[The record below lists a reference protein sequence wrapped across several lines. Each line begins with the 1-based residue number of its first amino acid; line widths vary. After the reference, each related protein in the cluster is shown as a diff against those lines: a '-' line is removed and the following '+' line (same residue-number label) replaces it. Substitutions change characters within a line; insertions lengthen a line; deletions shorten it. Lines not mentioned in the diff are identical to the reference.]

1 MSYRIGIDVG
11 GTFTDFVAVNTDQQM
26 YSGKTPTIAAD
37 EAASVFGGLE
47 QIAAHFDISLQTLL
61 AETDPIV
68 LGTTVVTNTM
78 LEFAGANIGLIT
90 TKGFRDVIELR
101 RGYKESLFDIRLPPP
116 HPIVERGKR
125 LGVTERIDASG
136 RIVTPLDEAEVHT
149 ALDHLRGVGVEAV
162 AVCLLFSFVN
172 PVHERRVRDIIHEI
186 DPNLFVTLSSDVLPQ
201 VREFERVST
210 TVVNAYTSPKLRA
223 YLEQLSARL
232 EAQGF
237 RGGLFLMQ
245 SNGGMMDIGFAR
257 EHGVDAV
264 LSGPSGGVVAA
275 TFLGEQSGYKNIIT
289 ADMGGTSYDVCLIK
303 DSTPEVGVDNW
314 ISRYRVAVPL
324 IDIHT
329 IGAGGGSIAWLDDA
343 GALRVGPRS
352 AGAQPGPAC
361 YGRGGTEPTV
371 TDADL
376 VLGYLDA
383 GSFLDGHMALDR
395 HAAHQA
401 IQHHIAEPMSISVEE
416 AAGGIFD
423 IANNSMINAI
433 RYVSVARGRDPRDF
447 ALLAFG
453 GAGPV
458 HAGTQVRDLGIR
470 TILVPKNASV
480 LSALGNLIANFK
492 VSKVQSFIAKSDR
505 VDLEELNGVLARL
518 HQEAEVLLG
527 DRSRIR
533 EVLVRRFLDIRYEG
547 QVQEVIVPIQA
558 RTRRLSEVSLAQT
571 LEEFHELHE
580 QIYKFQ
586 RPEQSVEIVSVRL
599 DMIGVR
605 APLHFESH
613 PFEDE
618 DAGHARKGR
627 RPVYFEPHG
636 FVETDIYA
644 GERVR
649 PGNLIAGPAII
660 EEANTSVVLYPNQE
674 AMLDQFLTYVIQ
686 VAK

>member
-1 MSYRIGIDVG
+1 MGYRIGIDVG

-47 QIAAHFDISLQTLL
+47 QIAAHFGVSLRTLL

-136 RIVTPLDEAEVHT
+136 RIVTPLDETEVHT
-149 ALDHLRGVGVEAV
+149 ALEHLRGVGVEAI

-186 DPNLFVTLSSDVLPQ
+186 DPDLFVSLSSDVLPQ

-361 YGRGGTEPTV
+361 YDRGGTEPTV

-395 HAAHQA
+395 QAAHRA
-401 IQHHIAEPMSISVEE
+401 IHQHIAEPMNISVEE
-416 AAGGIFD
+416 AASGIFD

-618 DAGHARKGR
+618 DAGHARKGH

-636 FVETDIYA
+636 FVDTDIYA
-644 GERVR
+644 GERIR
-649 PGNLIAGPAII
+649 PGNLITGPAII
-660 EEANTSVVLYPNQE
+660 EEANTSVVIYPNQE

>member
-232 EAQGF
+232 EAQEF

-395 HAAHQA
+395 HAAHRA

-416 AAGGIFD
+416 AASGIFD

>member
-1 MSYRIGIDVG
+1 MGYRIGIDVG

-47 QIAAHFDISLQTLL
+47 QIAAHFGVSLRTLL

-136 RIVTPLDEAEVHT
+136 RIVTPLDETEVHT
-149 ALDHLRGVGVEAV
+149 ALEHLRGVGVEAI

-186 DPNLFVTLSSDVLPQ
+186 DPDLFVSLSSDVLPQ

-361 YGRGGTEPTV
+361 YDRGGTEPTV

-395 HAAHQA
+395 QAAHRA
-401 IQHHIAEPMSISVEE
+401 IHQHIAEPMNISVEE
-416 AAGGIFD
+416 AASGIFD

-636 FVETDIYA
+636 FVDTDIYA
-644 GERVR
+644 GERIR
-649 PGNLIAGPAII
+649 PGNLITGPAII
-660 EEANTSVVLYPNQE
+660 EEANTSVVIYPNQE

>member
-1 MSYRIGIDVG
+1 MGYRIGIDVG

-26 YSGKTPTIAAD
+26 CSGKTPTIAAD

-47 QIAAHFDISLQTLL
+47 QIAAHFNISLQTLL

-136 RIVTPLDEAEVHT
+136 RIVTPLDEAEVYA
-149 ALDHLRGVGVEAV
+149 ALEHLRGVGVEAI

-172 PVHERRVRDIIHEI
+172 PVHERRVRDIIHDI
-186 DPNLFVTLSSDVLPQ
+186 DPDLFVSLSSDVLPQ

-303 DSTPEVGVDNW
+303 DSAPEVGVDNW

-361 YGRGGTEPTV
+361 YDRGGTEPTV

-395 HAAHQA
+395 QAAHRA
-401 IQHHIAEPMSISVEE
+401 IRQHIAEPMNISVEE
-416 AAGGIFD
+416 AASGIFD

-618 DAGHARKGR
+618 DAGHACKGR

-636 FVETDIYA
+636 FVDTDIYA

-649 PGNLIAGPAII
+649 PGNLITGPAII
-660 EEANTSVVLYPNQE
+660 EEANTSVVIYPNQE

>member
-1 MSYRIGIDVG
+1 M
-11 GTFTDFVAVNTDQQM
+11 
-26 YSGKTPTIAAD
+26 
-37 EAASVFGGLE
+37 
-47 QIAAHFDISLQTLL
+47 
-61 AETDPIV
+61 
-68 LGTTVVTNTM
+68 
-78 LEFAGANIGLIT
+78 
-90 TKGFRDVIELR
+90 
-101 RGYKESLFDIRLPPP
+101 
-116 HPIVERGKR
+116 
-125 LGVTERIDASG
+125 TERIDASG
-136 RIVTPLDEAEVHT
+136 QIVTPLDEQEVYT
-149 ALDHLRGVGVEAV
+149 ALERLRGSGVEAI

-172 PVHERRVRDIIHEI
+172 PVHERRVRDIIHEVAP
-186 DPNLFVTLSSDVLPQ
+186 DLFVTLSSDVLPQ

-210 TVVNAYTSPKLRA
+210 TVVNVYTSPKLRA
-223 YLEQLSARL
+223 YLEQRSARL

-257 EHGVDAV
+257 EHGVEAV

-275 TFLGEQSGYKNIIT
+275 TFLGGQSGYKNIIT

-303 DSTPEVGVDNW
+303 DSAPEVGVDNW
-314 ISRYRVAVPL
+314 ISRYRVAIPL

-376 VLGYLDA
+376 VLGYLDS
-383 GSFLDGHMALDR
+383 GSFLGGQMELDR

-401 IQHHIAEPMSISVEE
+401 IQRHIAEPMSISLEE
-416 AAGGIFD
+416 AASGIFD

-492 VSKVQSFIAKSDR
+492 VSKVQSFIAKSDQ
-505 VDLEELNGVLARL
+505 VDLEELNSVLTRL
-518 HQEAEVLLG
+518 HQEAEALLG

-533 EVLVRRFLDIRYEG
+533 EMLVRRFLDIRYEG

-558 RTRRLSEVSLAQT
+558 RTRRLSAVSLSQT

-586 RPEQSVEIVSVRL
+586 RPEQAVEIVSVRL

-618 DAGHARKGR
+618 DASRARTGS

-649 PGNLIAGPAII
+649 PGNLITGPAII
-660 EEANTSVVLYPNQE
+660 EETNTNVVIYPNQE

>member
-47 QIAAHFDISLQTLL
+47 QIAAHFGVSLRTLL

-136 RIVTPLDEAEVHT
+136 RIVTPLDETEVHT
-149 ALDHLRGVGVEAV
+149 ALEHLRGVGVEAI

-186 DPNLFVTLSSDVLPQ
+186 DPDLFVSLSSDVLPQ

-361 YGRGGTEPTV
+361 YDRGGTEPTV

-395 HAAHQA
+395 QAAHRA
-401 IQHHIAEPMSISVEE
+401 IHQHIAEPMNISVEE
-416 AAGGIFD
+416 AASGIFD

-636 FVETDIYA
+636 FVDTDIYA

-649 PGNLIAGPAII
+649 PGNLITGPAII
-660 EEANTSVVLYPNQE
+660 EEANTSVVIYPNQE

>member
-1 MSYRIGIDVG
+1 M
-11 GTFTDFVAVNTDQQM
+11 
-26 YSGKTPTIAAD
+26 
-37 EAASVFGGLE
+37 
-47 QIAAHFDISLQTLL
+47 
-61 AETDPIV
+61 
-68 LGTTVVTNTM
+68 
-78 LEFAGANIGLIT
+78 
-90 TKGFRDVIELR
+90 
-101 RGYKESLFDIRLPPP
+101 
-116 HPIVERGKR
+116 
-125 LGVTERIDASG
+125 
-136 RIVTPLDEAEVHT
+136 
-149 ALDHLRGVGVEAV
+149 
-162 AVCLLFSFVN
+162 
-172 PVHERRVRDIIHEI
+172 
-186 DPNLFVTLSSDVLPQ
+186 
-201 VREFERVST
+201 
-210 TVVNAYTSPKLRA
+210 NAYTSPKLRA

-257 EHGVDAV
+257 EHGVEAV

-275 TFLGEQSGYKNIIT
+275 TFLGGQSGYKNIIT

-303 DSTPEVGVDNW
+303 DSAPEVGVDNW
-314 ISRYRVAVPL
+314 ISRYRVAIPL

-343 GALRVGPRS
+343 GALRIGPRS
-352 AGAQPGPAC
+352 ASAQPGPAC

-376 VLGYLDA
+376 VLVYLDS
-383 GSFLDGHMALDR
+383 GSFLGGQMELDR

-401 IQHHIAEPMSISVEE
+401 IQRHIAEPMSISLEE
-416 AAGGIFD
+416 AASGIFD

-492 VSKVQSFIAKSDR
+492 VSKVQSFIAKSDQ
-505 VDLEELNGVLARL
+505 VDLEELNSVLARL
-518 HQEAEVLLG
+518 HQEAEALLG

-533 EVLVRRFLDIRYEG
+533 EMLVRSFLDIRYEG

-558 RTRRLSEVSLAQT
+558 RTRRLSAVSLSQT

-586 RPEQSVEIVSVRL
+586 RPEQAVEIVSVRL

-618 DAGHARKGR
+618 DASRARTGS

-649 PGNLIAGPAII
+649 PGNLITGPAII
-660 EEANTSVVLYPNQE
+660 EETNTNVVIYPNQE

>member
-1 MSYRIGIDVG
+1 MGYRIGIDVG

-26 YSGKTPTIAAD
+26 YSGKTPTVAAD

-47 QIAAHFDISLQTLL
+47 QIAAHFGISLRTLL

-90 TKGFRDVIELR
+90 TRGFRDVIELR

-136 RIVTPLDEAEVHT
+136 RIVTPLDESEVHT
-149 ALDHLRGVGVEAV
+149 ALERLRGVGVEAI

-172 PVHERRVRDIIHEI
+172 PVHERRVRDIIHEVN
-186 DPNLFVTLSSDVLPQ
+186 PHLFVTLSSDVLPQ

-257 EHGVDAV
+257 EHGVEAV

-275 TFLGEQSGYKNIIT
+275 TFLGRQSGYKNIIT

-383 GSFLDGHMALDR
+383 GSFLDGQMALER

-401 IQHHIAEPMSISVEE
+401 IQQHIAEPMNISVEE
-416 AAGGIFD
+416 AASGIFD

-458 HAGTQVRDLGIR
+458 HAGMQVRDLGIR

-505 VDLEELNGVLARL
+505 VDLEGLNSVLARL
-518 HQEAEVLLG
+518 HREAEALLG
-527 DRSRIR
+527 DRARIR

-571 LEEFHELHE
+571 LEEFHELHQ

-649 PGNLIAGPAII
+649 PGNLITGPAII
-660 EEANTSVVLYPNQE
+660 EETNTSVVLYPNQE

>member
-1 MSYRIGIDVG
+1 MGYRIGIDVG

-47 QIAAHFDISLQTLL
+47 QIAAHFGVSLRTLL

-136 RIVTPLDEAEVHT
+136 RIVTPLDETEVHT
-149 ALDHLRGVGVEAV
+149 ALEHLRGVGVEAI

-186 DPNLFVTLSSDVLPQ
+186 DPDLFVSLSSDVLPQ

-361 YGRGGTEPTV
+361 YDRGGTEPTV

-383 GSFLDGHMALDR
+383 GSFLEGHMALDR
-395 HAAHQA
+395 HAAHRA
-401 IQHHIAEPMSISVEE
+401 IHQHIAEPMNISVEE
-416 AAGGIFD
+416 AASGIFD

-636 FVETDIYA
+636 FVDTDIYA

-649 PGNLIAGPAII
+649 PGNLITGPAII
-660 EEANTSVVLYPNQE
+660 EEANTSVVIYPNQE

>member
-395 HAAHQA
+395 HAAHRA

-416 AAGGIFD
+416 AASGIFD

>member
-1 MSYRIGIDVG
+1 MGYRIGIDVG

-47 QIAAHFDISLQTLL
+47 QIAAHFGVSLRTLL

-136 RIVTPLDEAEVHT
+136 RIVTPLDETEVHT
-149 ALDHLRGVGVEAV
+149 ALEHLRGVGVEAI

-186 DPNLFVTLSSDVLPQ
+186 DPDLFVSLSSDVLPQ

-395 HAAHQA
+395 QAAHRA
-401 IQHHIAEPMSISVEE
+401 IHQHIAEPMNISVEE
-416 AAGGIFD
+416 AASGIFD

-636 FVETDIYA
+636 FVDTDIYA

-649 PGNLIAGPAII
+649 PGNLITGPAII
-660 EEANTSVVLYPNQE
+660 EEANTSVVFIRTKRPCS
-674 AMLDQFLTYVIQ
+674 ISS
-686 VAK
+686 

>member
-1 MSYRIGIDVG
+1 MGYRIGIDVG

-47 QIAAHFDISLQTLL
+47 QIATHFDISLQTLL

-136 RIVTPLDEAEVHT
+136 RIVTPLDEAEVYS
-149 ALDHLRGVGVEAV
+149 ALEHLRGVGVEAV

-186 DPNLFVTLSSDVLPQ
+186 DPALFVTLSSDVLPQ

-275 TFLGEQSGYKNIIT
+275 TFLGEQSGYKNVIT

-401 IQHHIAEPMSISVEE
+401 IQQYIAEPMNISVEE
-416 AAGGIFD
+416 AASGIFD

-505 VDLEELNGVLARL
+505 VDLEELNSVLARL
-518 HQEAEVLLG
+518 HQEAEALLG

-649 PGNLIAGPAII
+649 PGNLITGPAII

>member
-1 MSYRIGIDVG
+1 MGYRIGIDVG

-47 QIAAHFDISLQTLL
+47 QIAADFGVSLRTLL

-136 RIVTPLDEAEVHT
+136 RIVTPLDETEVHT
-149 ALDHLRGVGVEAV
+149 ALEHLRGVGVEAI

-172 PVHERRVRDIIHEI
+172 PVHERRVRDIIQEI
-186 DPNLFVTLSSDVLPQ
+186 DPDLFVSLSSDVLPQ

-361 YGRGGTEPTV
+361 YDRGGTEPTV

-395 HAAHQA
+395 QAAHRA
-401 IQHHIAEPMSISVEE
+401 IHQHIAEPMNISVEG
-416 AAGGIFD
+416 AASGIFD

-636 FVETDIYA
+636 FVDTDIYA

-649 PGNLIAGPAII
+649 PGNLITGPAII

>member
-1 MSYRIGIDVG
+1 MGYRIGIDVG

-47 QIAAHFDISLQTLL
+47 QIAAHFGVSLRTLL

-136 RIVTPLDEAEVHT
+136 RIVTPLDETEVHT
-149 ALDHLRGVGVEAV
+149 ALEHLRGVGVEAI

-186 DPNLFVTLSSDVLPQ
+186 DPDLFVSLSSDVLPQ

-361 YGRGGTEPTV
+361 YDRGGTEPTV

-395 HAAHQA
+395 QAAHRA
-401 IQHHIAEPMSISVEE
+401 IHQHIAEPMNISVEE
-416 AAGGIFD
+416 AASGIFD

-636 FVETDIYA
+636 FVDTDIYA

-649 PGNLIAGPAII
+649 PGNLITGPAII
-660 EEANTSVVLYPNQE
+660 EEANTSVVIYPNQE

>member
-1 MSYRIGIDVG
+1 MYFSLFQLRTIRDALMSYRIGIDVG

-116 HPIVERGKR
+116 HPIVERGTR

-329 IGAGGGSIAWLDDA
+329 SGAGGGSIAWLDDA

-376 VLGYLDA
+376 VLG
-383 GSFLDGHMALDR
+383 
-395 HAAHQA
+395 
-401 IQHHIAEPMSISVEE
+401 
-416 AAGGIFD
+416 
-423 IANNSMINAI
+423 
-433 RYVSVARGRDPRDF
+433 
-447 ALLAFG
+447 
-453 GAGPV
+453 
-458 HAGTQVRDLGIR
+458 
-470 TILVPKNASV
+470 
-480 LSALGNLIANFK
+480 
-492 VSKVQSFIAKSDR
+492 
-505 VDLEELNGVLARL
+505 
-518 HQEAEVLLG
+518 
-527 DRSRIR
+527 
-533 EVLVRRFLDIRYEG
+533 
-547 QVQEVIVPIQA
+547 
-558 RTRRLSEVSLAQT
+558 
-571 LEEFHELHE
+571 
-580 QIYKFQ
+580 
-586 RPEQSVEIVSVRL
+586 
-599 DMIGVR
+599 
-605 APLHFESH
+605 
-613 PFEDE
+613 
-618 DAGHARKGR
+618 
-627 RPVYFEPHG
+627 
-636 FVETDIYA
+636 
-644 GERVR
+644 
-649 PGNLIAGPAII
+649 
-660 EEANTSVVLYPNQE
+660 
-674 AMLDQFLTYVIQ
+674 
-686 VAK
+686 

>member
-1 MSYRIGIDVG
+1 MGYRIGIDVG

-61 AETDPIV
+61 AETDLIV

-136 RIVTPLDEAEVHT
+136 RIVTPLDEAEVYA
-149 ALDHLRGVGVEAV
+149 ALERLRGVGVEAV

-172 PVHERRVRDIIHEI
+172 PVHERRVRDMIHEI
-186 DPNLFVTLSSDVLPQ
+186 DPDLFVTLSSDVLPQ

-275 TFLGEQSGYKNIIT
+275 TFLGEQSGYKNVIT

-303 DSTPEVGVDNW
+303 DSAPEVGVDNW

-401 IQHHIAEPMSISVEE
+401 IQQHIAEPMNISVEE
-416 AAGGIFD
+416 AASGIFD

-505 VDLEELNGVLARL
+505 VDLEELNRVLARL
-518 HQEAEVLLG
+518 HQEAEALLG

-649 PGNLIAGPAII
+649 PGNLITGPAII
-660 EEANTSVVLYPNQE
+660 EEANTSVVIYPNQE

>member
-1 MSYRIGIDVG
+1 MGYRIGIDVG

-47 QIAAHFDISLQTLL
+47 QIAAHFGVSLRTLL
-61 AETDPIV
+61 AETDPII

-136 RIVTPLDEAEVHT
+136 RIVTPLDETEVHT
-149 ALDHLRGVGVEAV
+149 ALEHLRGVGVEAI

-186 DPNLFVTLSSDVLPQ
+186 DPDLFVSLSSDVLPQ

-232 EAQGF
+232 EARGF

-361 YGRGGTEPTV
+361 YDRGGTEPTV

-395 HAAHQA
+395 HAAHRA
-401 IQHHIAEPMSISVEE
+401 IQQHIAEPMNISVEE
-416 AAGGIFD
+416 AASGIFD

-636 FVETDIYA
+636 FVDTDIYD

-649 PGNLIAGPAII
+649 PGNLITGPAII

>member
-1 MSYRIGIDVG
+1 MGYRIGIDVG

-47 QIAAHFDISLQTLL
+47 QIAAHFGVSLRTLL

-136 RIVTPLDEAEVHT
+136 RIVTPLDETEVHT
-149 ALDHLRGVGVEAV
+149 ALEHLRGVGVEAI

-172 PVHERRVRDIIHEI
+172 PVHERRVRDIIQEI
-186 DPNLFVTLSSDVLPQ
+186 DPDLFVSLSSDVLPQ

-361 YGRGGTEPTV
+361 YDRGGTEPTV

-395 HAAHQA
+395 QAAHRA
-401 IQHHIAEPMSISVEE
+401 IHQHIAEPMNISVEE
-416 AAGGIFD
+416 AASGIFD

-636 FVETDIYA
+636 FVDTDIYA

-649 PGNLIAGPAII
+649 PGNLITGPAII

>member
-1 MSYRIGIDVG
+1 MGYRIGIDVG

-90 TKGFRDVIELR
+90 TRGFRDVIELR

-136 RIVTPLDEAEVHT
+136 RIVTPLDEAEVYA
-149 ALDHLRGVGVEAV
+149 ALEHLRGVGVEAV

-172 PVHERRVRDIIHEI
+172 PVHERRVRDIIHEV
-186 DPNLFVTLSSDVLPQ
+186 DPALFVTLSSDVLPQ

-245 SNGGMMDIGFAR
+245 SNGGMMDLGFAR

-395 HAAHQA
+395 PAAHRA
-401 IQHHIAEPMSISVEE
+401 IRQHIAEPMSISVEE
-416 AAGGIFD
+416 AASGIFD

-518 HQEAEVLLG
+518 HQEAEALLG

-649 PGNLIAGPAII
+649 PGNLITGPAII
-660 EEANTSVVLYPNQE
+660 EEANTSVVIYPNQE

>member
-1 MSYRIGIDVG
+1 M
-11 GTFTDFVAVNTDQQM
+11 N
-26 YSGKTPTIAAD
+26 
-37 EAASVFGGLE
+37 
-47 QIAAHFDISLQTLL
+47 
-61 AETDPIV
+61 
-68 LGTTVVTNTM
+68 
-78 LEFAGANIGLIT
+78 
-90 TKGFRDVIELR
+90 
-101 RGYKESLFDIRLPPP
+101 
-116 HPIVERGKR
+116 
-125 LGVTERIDASG
+125 
-136 RIVTPLDEAEVHT
+136 
-149 ALDHLRGVGVEAV
+149 
-162 AVCLLFSFVN
+162 
-172 PVHERRVRDIIHEI
+172 
-186 DPNLFVTLSSDVLPQ
+186 
-201 VREFERVST
+201 
-210 TVVNAYTSPKLRA
+210 
-223 YLEQLSARL
+223 
-232 EAQGF
+232 
-237 RGGLFLMQ
+237 
-245 SNGGMMDIGFAR
+245 
-257 EHGVDAV
+257 
-264 LSGPSGGVVAA
+264 
-275 TFLGEQSGYKNIIT
+275 
-289 ADMGGTSYDVCLIK
+289 
-303 DSTPEVGVDNW
+303 
-314 ISRYRVAVPL
+314 
-324 IDIHT
+324 
-329 IGAGGGSIAWLDDA
+329 
-343 GALRVGPRS
+343 
-352 AGAQPGPAC
+352 
-361 YGRGGTEPTV
+361 
-371 TDADL
+371 
-376 VLGYLDA
+376 
-383 GSFLDGHMALDR
+383 
-395 HAAHQA
+395 
-401 IQHHIAEPMSISVEE
+401 ISVEE
-416 AAGGIFD
+416 AASGIFD

-558 RTRRLSEVSLAQT
+558 RTRRLSAVSLSQT

-586 RPEQSVEIVSVRL
+586 RPEQAVEIVSVRL

-618 DAGHARKGR
+618 DAGQARTGS

-649 PGNLIAGPAII
+649 PGNLITGPAII
-660 EEANTSVVLYPNQE
+660 EEANTSVVIYPNQE

>member
-1 MSYRIGIDVG
+1 MGYRIGIDVG
-11 GTFTDFVAVNTDQQM
+11 GTFTDFVVVNTDQQM

-37 EAASVFGGLE
+37 EAASVFSGLE
-47 QIAAHFDISLQTLL
+47 QIAAHFGVSLRTLL

-78 LEFAGANIGLIT
+78 LEFAGAHIGLIT

-136 RIVTPLDEAEVHT
+136 RIVTPLDETEVHT
-149 ALDHLRGVGVEAV
+149 ALEHLRGVGVEAI

-186 DPNLFVTLSSDVLPQ
+186 DPDLFVSLSSDVLPQ

-395 HAAHQA
+395 QAAHRA
-401 IQHHIAEPMSISVEE
+401 IQQHIAEPMNISVEE
-416 AAGGIFD
+416 AASGIFD

-636 FVETDIYA
+636 FVDTDIYA

-649 PGNLIAGPAII
+649 PGNLITGPAII
-660 EEANTSVVLYPNQE
+660 EEENTSVVIYPNQE

>member
-1 MSYRIGIDVG
+1 MGYRIGIDVG

-26 YSGKTPTIAAD
+26 YSGKTPTITAD
-37 EAASVFGGLE
+37 EAASVFAGLE
-47 QIAAHFDISLQTLL
+47 QIAAHFGISLQTLL

-90 TKGFRDVIELR
+90 TKGFRDIIELR

-136 RIVTPLDEAEVHT
+136 QIVTPLDEQEVYT
-149 ALDHLRGVGVEAV
+149 ALERLRGSGVEAI

-172 PVHERRVRDIIHEI
+172 PIHERRVRDIIHEVAP
-186 DPNLFVTLSSDVLPQ
+186 DLFVTLSSDVLPQ

-245 SNGGMMDIGFAR
+245 SNGGMMDLGFAR
-257 EHGVDAV
+257 EHGVEAV

-275 TFLGEQSGYKNIIT
+275 TFLGGQSGYKNIIT

-303 DSTPEVGVDNW
+303 DSAPEVGVDNW
-314 ISRYRVAVPL
+314 ISRYRVAIPL

-376 VLGYLDA
+376 VLGYLDS
-383 GSFLDGHMALDR
+383 GSFLGGQMELDR
-395 HAAHQA
+395 QAAHQA
-401 IQHHIAEPMSISVEE
+401 IQRHIAEPMSISLEE
-416 AAGGIFD
+416 AASGIFD

-492 VSKVQSFIAKSDR
+492 VSKVQSFIAKSDQ
-505 VDLEELNGVLARL
+505 VDLEELNSVLTRL
-518 HQEAEVLLG
+518 HQEAEALLG

-533 EVLVRRFLDIRYEG
+533 EMLVRRFLDIRYEG

-558 RTRRLSEVSLAQT
+558 RTRRLSAVSLSQT

-586 RPEQSVEIVSVRL
+586 RPEQAVEIVSVRL

-618 DAGHARKGR
+618 DASRARTGS

-649 PGNLIAGPAII
+649 PGNLITGPAII
-660 EEANTSVVLYPNQE
+660 EETNTNVVIYPNQE

>member
-1 MSYRIGIDVG
+1 MGYRIGIDVG

-47 QIAAHFDISLQTLL
+47 QIAAHFGVSLRTLL

-136 RIVTPLDEAEVHT
+136 RIVTPLDETEVHT
-149 ALDHLRGVGVEAV
+149 ALEHLRGVGVEAI

-172 PVHERRVRDIIHEI
+172 PVHERRVRDIIQEI
-186 DPNLFVTLSSDVLPQ
+186 DPGLFVSLSSDVLPQ

-223 YLEQLSARL
+223 YLEHLSARL

-361 YGRGGTEPTV
+361 YDRGGTEPTV

-395 HAAHQA
+395 QAAHRA
-401 IQHHIAEPMSISVEE
+401 IHQHIAEPMNISVEE
-416 AAGGIFD
+416 AASGIFD

-636 FVETDIYA
+636 FVDTDIYA

-649 PGNLIAGPAII
+649 PGNLITGPAII

>member
-1 MSYRIGIDVG
+1 MGYRIGIDVG

-47 QIAAHFDISLQTLL
+47 QIAAYFDISLQMLL

-136 RIVTPLDEAEVHT
+136 RIVTPLDEAEVYS
-149 ALDHLRGVGVEAV
+149 ALEHLRGVGVEAV

-172 PVHERRVRDIIHEI
+172 PVHERRVRDIIHEV
-186 DPNLFVTLSSDVLPQ
+186 DPDLFVTLSSDVLPQ

-401 IQHHIAEPMSISVEE
+401 IRQHIAEPMSISVEE
-416 AAGGIFD
+416 AASGIFD

-644 GERVR
+644 GERIR